1 MQFKSDTEIKKWR
14 PKGNNTRV
22 RCGPKLYVRGFETG
36 RKLFQLRF
44 EVSRKT
50 NWLDVADYPA
60 MSLAVAREIAIAAG
74 RLIKAKDCTVE
85 SLRVALTRSDSARSL
100 ESRIKANNVTD
111 QPTSTVQTF
120 DEAYRDW
127 YKAVA
132 ASNRWK
138 NLASERRP
146 IRSYELHA
154 EKHIGTLPL
163 DKIRRPAIKAFM
175 QPLFTS
181 NPEVAGKLLGYM
193 NKVFLTAFTDE
204 VIEANPCPPKEAF
217 IIPEKNVRHAA
228 SLNFSD
234 LPKLMEWLRKAP
246 FSQPVKTAMRLTVVA
261 AHRASVISYMRWEHL
276 DLETGIWTI
285 PQRKE
290 EDRTLGLMK
299 SKRPFATKLPQALLS
314 EIKELHATRSHD
326 VFVFSVDG
334 QKPINAETLRRNF
347 QKYGN
352 ITTHGFRNTFK
363 TWCMNQEPPVDDF
376 LADRYLDHGLVGLDK
391 HYRRD
396 NLFIKRAELAE
407 RYCAFVFG
415 DNDE

>member
-60 MSLAVAREIAIAAG
+60 MSLAVAREMAIAAG

-120 DEAYRDW
+120 DEAFRDW

-246 FSQPVKTAMRLTVVA
+246 FSQPVKTAMRLTVVT

-299 SKRPFATKLPQALLS
+299 SKDPSQPSCHHLSCRRSKSFTQTDHTRFLYFLLMLY
-314 EIKELHATRSHD
+314 IC
-326 VFVFSVDG
+326 
-334 QKPINAETLRRNF
+334 
-347 QKYGN
+347 
-352 ITTHGFRNTFK
+352 
-363 TWCMNQEPPVDDF
+363 WCSASF
-376 LADRYLDHGLVGLDK
+376 LACCALAFMDCVGDLLAGGRLKKVWVPGTRYQVPGITYQVPGFQTMFTNIISKDSSQ
-391 HYRRD
+391 REI
-396 NLFIKRAELAE
+396 FQQ
-407 RYCAFVFG
+407 F
-415 DNDE
+415 